1 MIAPAKTVRP
11 VQALAP
17 GILRWLASA
26 QAPDGSLRDPVT
38 GAPLS
43 PSHYGTP
50 LFAAACA
57 LTDVP
62 VLWEAGR
69 RAARYYLALPFS
81 ARGAHELSNLGL
93 LCLYEHWD
101 RIGEADSR
109 RSCLAAYL
117 RQMPFAS
124 LGGGNVTNNWHAMR
138 AVCLAR
144 RGRLLGRAQDIRA
157 ATACLRTVVL
167 PLQDADGLFADYPPP
182 GRAGD
187 RMTPLTYH
195 AKVCAMLAMLLRE
208 APDPAATAALARGVE
223 TLAQLCAPDGQALY
237 YGRSCNSAYG
247 CAAALYALAQAQALA
262 VAGGAALE
270 RCFARIAEF
279 LARMAQPDGGLRPY
293 PAPAEFG
300 RRGWDDYVDRL
311 DYAAFAAFL
320 LLQTPVLTPAPP
332 GDSAPRTFAAVSAG
346 LFTCERNGVFAA
358 LSTRGQLHVG
368 SYMFADA
375 RYAGMQPLLVQYDGE
390 TIVPPPP
397 HDAAAPVDAAWTGFV
412 PVVVQKG
419 ESFAGRTYDEVRLTD
434 DGCIAVVGRGVPV
447 ALRPDRRRQVAGRAT
462 GRTGAGVI
470 RWAARISR
478 RLGAKVP
485 PPFAV
490 ASAGGVRISRALVL
504 LPRARCLVLLDKF
517 DGDYDAGWSTVRL
530 PGPVAPAADGWWAAT
545 GLPNIRLWSAGAG
558 PAECRE
564 VFTSN
569 GAAWVL
575 RVSVAPGQVHA
586 AALCFGEA
594 RPVRVDVQPPG
605 QALITVDGEDPRV
618 AVDLEALQVTRG

>member
-1 MIAPAKTVRP
+1 MIAAPKTVRP
-11 VQALAP
+11 VQGLAP

-26 QAPDGSLRDPVT
+26 QASDGSLRDPVT
-38 GAPLS
+38 GAPL
-43 PSHYGTP
+43 PPVHYGTP

-57 LTDVP
+57 LSDVP
-62 VLWEAGR
+62 VLREAGR
-69 RAARYYLALPFS
+69 RAARYYLALPSS

-101 RIGEADSR
+101 RIGESHSL
-109 RSCLAAYL
+109 RSGLAAYL
-117 RQMPFAS
+117 RRMPFAS

-157 ATACLRTVVL
+157 ATACLRTAVL

-195 AKVCAMLAMLLRE
+195 AKFCAMLAMLLRE
-208 APDPAATAALARGVE
+208 APDHAAAAALARGVDA
-223 TLAQLCAPDGQALY
+223 LAQFCAPDGQALY
-237 YGRSCNSAYG
+237 YGRSCNSTYG
-247 CAAALYALAQAQALA
+247 CAAALYALAQAQAMA

-270 RCFARIAEF
+270 RCFGRIAEF
-279 LARMAQPDGGLRPY
+279 LAGMAQPDGGLRPY
-293 PAPAEFG
+293 PAPAESG
-300 RRGWDDYVDRL
+300 RRGWDDYVDRV
-311 DYAAFAAFL
+311 DYGAFAAFL
-320 LLQTPVLTPAPP
+320 LLQTPVLSSAPAGDPP
-332 GDSAPRTFAAVSAG
+332 PRTFAAAGAG
-346 LFTCERNGVFAA
+346 LFTCERDGVFAA
-358 LSTRGQLHVG
+358 LSTRGQLHAG

-375 RYAGMQPLLVQYDGE
+375 RYAGMQPLLVQYGGK

-397 HDAAAPVDAAWTGFV
+397 HNAAAPVDAAWTGYV
-412 PVVVQKG
+412 PVVAQRG
-419 ESFAGRTYDEVRLTD
+419 ETFAVRTYDEVRLTD
-434 DGCIAVVGRGVPV
+434 EGCIAVVGRGVPV
-447 ALRPDRRRQVAGRAT
+447 ALRPDRRRHLAGRAT
-462 GRTGAGVI
+462 GRSGARFV
-470 RWAARISR
+470 RWAARLSR

-490 ASAGGVRISRALVL
+490 VPAAGVCISRALVL

-517 DGDYDAGWSTVRL
+517 DGDYEVGWSTVRL
-530 PGPVAPAADGWWAAT
+530 PGPVAPAADGWWAAV
-545 GLPNIRLWSAGAG
+545 GLPNIRLSSAGAG

-575 RVSVAPGQVHA
+575 RAPVAPGHVHA

-594 RPVRVDVQPPG
+594 ASVRVDVRPP
-605 QALITVDGEDPRV
+605 ARAVIAADGEGLHV
-618 AVDLEALQVTRG
+618 AVDLEALRVTCG